1 MTFDELMISR
11 LAASAVDAAAL
22 LRFVLGEA
30 DHDPRGLLLIVQH
43 ITTARG
49 GIDDLGLSDAE
60 KIVLAGALSRS
71 LATTAFLQAA

>member
-1 MTFDELMISR
+1 MTFDELMLGR
-11 LAASAVDAAAL
+11 LAANSEEAAAL
-22 LRFVLGEA
+22 LRLALEESE
-30 DHDPRGLLLIVQH
+30 DDPRGLLLIVQH